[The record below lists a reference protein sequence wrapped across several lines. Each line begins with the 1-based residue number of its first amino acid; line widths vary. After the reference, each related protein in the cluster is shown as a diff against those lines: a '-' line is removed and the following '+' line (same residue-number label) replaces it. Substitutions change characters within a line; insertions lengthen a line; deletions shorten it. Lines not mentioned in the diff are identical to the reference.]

1 MAKLKEPIHD
11 GPIPGMSLTTE
22 PGNRPWEKPPQYAT
36 VEEAMKFY
44 VQRIVDPQFRDD
56 FLNVMEMGIPLT
68 VIANALQSG
77 GVMQGKHTID
87 VGILLLPVLIELLAF
102 IADSDGIEYVM
113 GTELNTDDSPLTET
127 SIALAKKRL
136 LDKQKAGKAAPKIE
150 EPVAREEE
158 MSAPTTGLMA
168 RR

>member
-11 GPIPGMSLTTE
+11 GPIAGMSLTTE

-36 VEEAMKFY
+36 VDEAIQYY
-44 VQRIVDPQFRDD
+44 VPRITDPQFRDD
-56 FLNVMEMGIPLT
+56 ILNVMEMGVPVT
-68 VIANALQSG
+68 VIANAIQSG
-77 GVMQGKHTID
+77 AVMQGKHNID
-87 VGILLLPVLIELLAF
+87 VGILVMPVIMELLAF
-102 IADSDGIEYVM
+102 IADSEDIEYVM

-136 LDKQKAGKAAPKIE
+136 MDKQKTKPSVTKAEEPAIE
-150 EPVAREEE
+150 EKE
-158 MSAPTTGLMA
+158 MAMPSTGLMA